1 MQMFQEEAQFVK
13 SLLQVKMAR
22 VSLAVMK
29 SDRSAALLLLGA
41 AILGLVLAN
50 SPLGPWLLDF
60 KYTYVGF
67 ESLNLTLTVEH
78 WVADLLLATFFLV
91 AGLELKYELSIGVL
105 SRFSTALVPVVA
117 GIGGIV
123 FPALIYTA
131 FNWGTDYMIGWP
143 IPTAT
148 DIAFALGV
156 LAIFGRGLPKSARIF
171 LLALAIF
178 DDFFDVTAT
187 AEIYTDDV
195 AIEWL
200 FAAAL
205 ILAAHAIA
213 ERLPKLPIV
222 AIRFLSFG
230 LIWYAV
236 YQSGVHATIAGVAL
250 GLIIPASRAHSLV
263 GKIQPWTNTVS
274 LPIFAF
280 FAVAIALPTF
290 EREISSVFTGI
301 ALALP
306 VGKIVGITLFAIVA
320 NLIADKAA
328 RLSLHPL
335 DFAAVAGLAGI
346 GFTVSLLMTN
356 LAFESIPEIKAEAT
370 LAVIVGSLLSL
381 AFGAYLSQ
389 LRGRHYAK
397 QRKDEV
403 Q

>member
-1 MQMFQEEAQFVK
+1 MFQEEQQFVK
-13 SLLQVKMAR
+13 SLLRAKLAQ
-22 VSLAVMK
+22 VSLAIMK

-117 GIGGIV
+117 GVGGIAV
-123 FPALIYTA
+123 PALIYTA

-156 LAIFGRGLPKSARIF
+156 LAIFGRGLPKSARVF

-178 DDFFDVTAT
+178 DDLVAISIIAIF
-187 AEIYTDDV
+187 YTDDV

-213 ERLPKLPIV
+213 ERVPKLPIV

-250 GLIIPASRAHSLV
+250 GLIIPATRAHSLV

-306 VGKIVGITLFAIVA
+306 IGKIVGITLFAIVA
-320 NLIADKAA
+320 NLLAEKAA

-397 QRKDEV
+397 HRKEEV

>member
-1 MQMFQEEAQFVK
+1 MFQKATQFVK
-13 SLLQVKMAR
+13 SLLRVKMAR
-22 VSLAVMK
+22 VSLAIMK

-67 ESLNLTLTVEH
+67 ESLNLTLTIEH

-91 AGLELKYELSIGVL
+91 AGLELKYELSMGVL

-117 GIGGIV
+117 GVGGIV
-123 FPALIYTA
+123 VPALIYTA

-156 LAIFGRGLPKSARIF
+156 LAIFGRGLPKSARVF

-178 DDFFDVTAT
+178 DDLVAISIIAIF
-187 AEIYTDDV
+187 YTDDV

-213 ERLPKLPIV
+213 ERVPRLPIV

-306 VGKIVGITLFAIVA
+306 IGKIVGITLFAIVA
-320 NLIADKAA
+320 NLIADKTA

-389 LRGRHYAK
+389 LRGKHYAK
-397 QRKDEV
+397 HRKEEV

>member
-1 MQMFQEEAQFVK
+1 
-13 SLLQVKMAR
+13 MAR
-22 VSLAVMK
+22 VSLAIMK

-41 AILGLVLAN
+41 AILGLVLEN
-50 SPLGPWLLDF
+50 SPLGQWLLDF

-67 ESLNLTLTVEH
+67 ESLNLTLTIEH

-91 AGLELKYELSIGVL
+91 AGLELKYELSMGVL

-117 GIGGIV
+117 GVGGIV
-123 FPALIYTA
+123 VPALIYTA

-156 LAIFGRGLPKSARIF
+156 LAIFGRGLPKSARVF

-178 DDFFDVTAT
+178 DDLVAISIIAIF
-187 AEIYTDDV
+187 YTDDV

-213 ERLPKLPIV
+213 ERVPRLPIV

-306 VGKIVGITLFAIVA
+306 IGKIVGITLFAIVA
-320 NLIADKAA
+320 NLIADKTA

-389 LRGRHYAK
+389 LRGKHYAK
-397 QRKDEV
+397 HRKEEV

>member
-1 MQMFQEEAQFVK
+1 
-13 SLLQVKMAR
+13 
-22 VSLAVMK
+22 MK

-60 KYTYVGF
+60 KYTYIGL

-78 WVADLLLATFFLV
+78 WVSDLLLATFFLV

-105 SRFSTALVPVVA
+105 SRLSTALVPVVA
-117 GIGGIV
+117 GIGGIAV
-123 FPALIYTA
+123 PALIYSA
-131 FNWGTDYMIGWP
+131 FNWGTDYMAGWP

-156 LAIFGRGLPKSARIF
+156 LAIFGRGLPKSARVF

-178 DDFFDVTAT
+178 DDLVAISIIAIF
-187 AEIYTDDV
+187 YTDDV

-200 FAAAL
+200 FVAAL

-213 ERLPKLPIV
+213 ERMPRLPIV

-250 GLIIPASRAHSLV
+250 GLIIPANRAHSLV
-263 GKIQPWTNTVS
+263 GKIQPWTNTLS

-306 VGKIVGITLFAIVA
+306 LGKILGITLFAVLA
-320 NLIADKAA
+320 NLLADKTA
-328 RLSLHPL
+328 RLNLHPL

-370 LAVIVGSLLSL
+370 LAVIVGSLISL

-397 QRKDEV
+397 QHKTGV

>member
-1 MQMFQEEAQFVK
+1 
-13 SLLQVKMAR
+13 MAR
-22 VSLAVMK
+22 VSLAIMK

-67 ESLNLTLTVEH
+67 ESLNLTLTIEH

-91 AGLELKYELSIGVL
+91 AGLELKYELSMGVL

-117 GIGGIV
+117 GVGGIV
-123 FPALIYTA
+123 VPALIYTA

-156 LAIFGRGLPKSARIF
+156 LAIFGRGLPKSARVF

-178 DDFFDVTAT
+178 DDLVAISIIAIF
-187 AEIYTDDV
+187 YTDDV

-213 ERLPKLPIV
+213 ERVPRLPIV

-306 VGKIVGITLFAIVA
+306 IGKIVGITLFAIIA
-320 NLIADKAA
+320 NLIADKTA

-389 LRGRHYAK
+389 LRGKHYAK
-397 QRKDEV
+397 HRKEEV

>member
-1 MQMFQEEAQFVK
+1 
-13 SLLQVKMAR
+13 
-22 VSLAVMK
+22 MK

-50 SPLGPWLLDF
+50 SPVGSALLDL
-60 KYTYVGF
+60 KTTYVGF
-67 ESLNLTLTVEH
+67 ESLNLVLTLEH
-78 WVADLLLATFFLV
+78 WAADLLLATFFFV

-105 SRFSTALVPVVA
+105 SRLSTALVPVVA
-117 GIGGIV
+117 GVGGIAL
-123 FPALIYTA
+123 PALIYTA
-131 FNWGTDYMIGWP
+131 FNWGTDYMVGWP

-156 LAIFGRGLPKSARIF
+156 LAIFGRGLPKSARVF

-178 DDFFDVTAT
+178 DDLVAICIIAIF
-187 AEIYTDDV
+187 YTDNV

-205 ILAAHAIA
+205 VLAAHAIA
-213 ERLPKLPIV
+213 ERVPRLPIV
-222 AIRFLSFG
+222 AIRFLSFA
-230 LIWYAV
+230 LVWYAV

-250 GLIIPASRAHSLV
+250 GLIIPAKKAHSLV
-263 GKIQPWTNTVS
+263 NKIQPWTNTVS

-280 FAVAIALPTF
+280 FAVAITLPTF
-290 EREISSVFTGI
+290 EGQVSSVFNGI

-306 VGKIVGITLFAIVA
+306 VGKIVGITLFAVVA
-320 NLIADKAA
+320 NMLADKAA
-328 RLSLHPL
+328 RLELKLP

-356 LAFESIPEIKAEAT
+356 LAFESLPEIRAEAT
-370 LAVIVGSLLSL
+370 LAVIVGSLISL
-381 AFGAYLSQ
+381 AFGAYVSQ
-389 LRGRHYAK
+389 LRGRFYK
-397 QRKDEV
+397 KLQKEQV

>member
-1 MQMFQEEAQFVK
+1 
-13 SLLQVKMAR
+13 
-22 VSLAVMK
+22 MK

-50 SPLGPWLLDF
+50 SPVGSALLDF
-60 KYTYVGF
+60 KFTYVGF
-67 ESLNLTLTVEH
+67 ESLNLKLTVEH
-78 WVADLLLATFFLV
+78 WAADLLLATFFLV

-105 SRFSTALVPVVA
+105 SKFSTALVPVVA
-117 GIGGIV
+117 GVGGILV
-123 FPALIYTA
+123 PALIYTA

-156 LAIFGRGLPKSARIF
+156 LAIFGRGLPKSARVF

-178 DDFFDVTAT
+178 DDLVAICIIAIF
-187 AEIYTDDV
+187 YTDNV

-205 ILAAHAIA
+205 VLAAHAIA
-213 ERLPKLPIV
+213 ERVPKLPIV
-222 AIRFLSFG
+222 AIRFLTFG
-230 LIWYAV
+230 LVWYAV

-250 GLIIPASRAHSLV
+250 GLIIPAKKAHSLV
-263 GKIQPWTNTVS
+263 YKIQPWTNTVS

-280 FAVAIALPTF
+280 FAVAITLPTF
-290 EREISSVFTGI
+290 EGQVSSVFNGI

-306 VGKIVGITLFAIVA
+306 IGKIVGITLFAVVA
-320 NLIADKAA
+320 NMLADKAA
-328 RLSLHPL
+328 RLELKLP

-356 LAFESIPEIKAEAT
+356 LAFESLPEIRAEAT
-370 LAVIVGSLLSL
+370 LAVIVGSLISL
-381 AFGAYLSQ
+381 AFGAYVSQ
-389 LRGRHYAK
+389 LRGRYYTKLHK
-397 QRKDEV
+397 Q
-403 Q
+403 QSQ

>member
-1 MQMFQEEAQFVK
+1 
-13 SLLQVKMAR
+13 
-22 VSLAVMK
+22 MK

-50 SPLGPWLLDF
+50 SPVGSALLDF
-60 KYTYVGF
+60 KFTYIGF
-67 ESLNLTLTVEH
+67 ESLNLKLTVEH
-78 WVADLLLATFFLV
+78 WAADLLLATFFLV

-105 SRFSTALVPVVA
+105 SKFSTALVPVVA
-117 GIGGIV
+117 GVGGILV
-123 FPALIYTA
+123 PALIYTA
-131 FNWGTDYMIGWP
+131 FNWGTDYMVGWP

-156 LAIFGRGLPKSARIF
+156 LAIFGRGLPKSARVF

-178 DDFFDVTAT
+178 DDLVAICIIAIF
-187 AEIYTDDV
+187 YTDNV

-205 ILAAHAIA
+205 VLAAHAIA
-213 ERLPKLPIV
+213 ERVPKLPIV
-222 AIRFLSFG
+222 AIRFLTFG
-230 LIWYAV
+230 LVWYAV

-250 GLIIPASRAHSLV
+250 GLIIPAKRAHSLV
-263 GKIQPWTNTVS
+263 YKIQPWTNTVS

-280 FAVAIALPTF
+280 FAVAITLPTF
-290 EREISSVFTGI
+290 EGQVSSVFNGI

-306 VGKIVGITLFAIVA
+306 IGKIVGITLFAVVA
-320 NLIADKAA
+320 NMLADKAA
-328 RLSLHPL
+328 RLELKLP

-356 LAFESIPEIKAEAT
+356 LAFESLPEIRAEAT
-370 LAVIVGSLLSL
+370 LAVIVGSLISL
-381 AFGAYLSQ
+381 AFGAYVSQ
-389 LRGRHYAK
+389 LRGRYYTKLHK
-397 QRKDEV
+397 RQS